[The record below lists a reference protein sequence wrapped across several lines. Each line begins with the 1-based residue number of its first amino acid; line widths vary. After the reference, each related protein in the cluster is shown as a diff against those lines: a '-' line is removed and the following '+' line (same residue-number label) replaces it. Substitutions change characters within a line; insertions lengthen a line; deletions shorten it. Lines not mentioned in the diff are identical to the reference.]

1 MRKLLL
7 LLALCCAPM
16 WAQCANTSYGNGWT
30 CIQQASN
37 QNTGGAGT
45 SVTVT
50 MGATVGAHHGAIIV
64 AEYCDDVSCTKSGL
78 SSITATVASGAGDTF
93 ESWSGNPYESNA
105 APIDVRYYAWAVP
118 DTKGGTTFTVTC
130 STTCYYLSAKVSEWT
145 GMASSSVFDVGA
157 GGSSASASTAPSVT
171 AGTTTNATDLVYG
184 IIANDDGLA
193 VTPGSG
199 FTEIGEGGNG
209 WEHEAKS
216 VISTGSQACTWTQA
230 SSNYDALCLTFKA
243 GSGGGGSTSKRRGF
257 IIK

>member
-7 LLALCCAPM
+7 AVLCCAPM
-16 WAQCANTSYGNGWT
+16 WAQCSNTSYSNGWT
-30 CIQQASN
+30 CIQQASS
-37 QNTGGAGT
+37 QNPSSATA
-45 SVTVT
+45 VTVT

-64 AEYCDDVSCTKSGL
+64 AEFCDDASCTKAGL
-78 SSITATVASGAGDTF
+78 SGITLTIASGAGDTF
-93 ESWSGNPYESNA
+93 EAWSGNPYESNA

-118 DTKGGTTFTVTC
+118 DTIGGTTFTVTC
-130 STTCYYLSAKVSEWT
+130 SATCFYLSAKVSEWT

-171 AGTTTNATDLVYG
+171 AGTTTNANNLIYG

-199 FTEIGEGGNG
+199 FLEIGEGGNG
-209 WEHEAKS
+209 WEHEARS
-216 VISTGSQACTWTQA
+216 VTATGSYSCAWTQS

-243 GSGGGGSTSKRRGF
+243 SAGGSPVTVPQREP
-257 IIK
+257 ITL